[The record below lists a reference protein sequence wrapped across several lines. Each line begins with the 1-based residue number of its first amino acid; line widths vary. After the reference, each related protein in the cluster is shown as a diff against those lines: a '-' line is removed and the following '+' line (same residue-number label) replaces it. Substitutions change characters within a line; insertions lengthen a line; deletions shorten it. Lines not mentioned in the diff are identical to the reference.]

1 MFLVSSDATT
11 PAPQPAPASGAA
23 VKTLACCAP
32 AGLTGRASSRS
43 PSTPVVACS
52 LYNALTIDIENW
64 RMNSC
69 PPLRVC
75 FPIDL
80 DLDPDFSTR
89 VDYLACAR
97 LGYVDGEYEVEWGGM
112 KRLLIMTVVL

>member
-1 MFLVSSDATT
+1 
-11 PAPQPAPASGAA
+11 
-23 VKTLACCAP
+23 
-32 AGLTGRASSRS
+32 
-43 PSTPVVACS
+43 VACS

-112 KRLLIMTVVL
+112 KRLLIMTVVLTFDLSASFYIPTPSIVQFAA